1 MKKGEFKLIQVRK
14 DVYTTE
20 RGLQIIQ
27 ENDWE
32 QVFDLIQNIAESIE
46 VAEGF
51 IAKVIENRSAMM
63 EQLQTDEAK
72 KEWYID
78 TIRTLVQINQAVFG
92 LANFTCEKAQ

>member
-20 RGLQIIQ
+20 ERLQIIQ

-32 QVFDLIQNIAESIE
+32 QVFDLIQNIAESNK
-46 VAEGF
+46 VVEGF
-51 IAKVIENRSAMM
+51 ISKAIENKSTMM
-63 EQLQTDEAK
+63 EQLQTDEEK
-72 KEWYID
+72 KEWYND

-92 LANFTCEKAQ
+92 LAKFTSEKAK